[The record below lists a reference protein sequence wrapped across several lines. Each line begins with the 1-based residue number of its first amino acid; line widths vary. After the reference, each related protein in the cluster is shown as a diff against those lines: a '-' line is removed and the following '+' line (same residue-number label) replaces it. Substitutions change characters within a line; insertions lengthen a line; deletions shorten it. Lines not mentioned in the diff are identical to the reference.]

1 MSAGKQPVYL
11 TKIRGASGLGGA
23 LAVGGGTPDS
33 PGPLVK
39 HCAYSVIDGAATLTT
54 ANCHGVVEM
63 DADGSAVDLTMPTVA
78 SIAAAF
84 PEWESGCCID
94 LHVVNTGGETITM
107 VVTST
112 GFTLIGLATMPQDV
126 SAHWKLIRTGAS
138 TANLVRAA

>member
-63 DADGSAVDLTMPTVA
+63 DADGSPVNLTMATVA

-84 PEWESGCCID
+84 PEWESGCAID

-107 VVTST
+107 AVGT
-112 GFTLIGLATMPQDV
+112 GFTLVGTATMATAT

-138 TANLVRAA
+138 AANLVRVV